1 MKLVKDEFIKKYSD
15 KFEDEDNKIEF
26 LEDVSDSFEDESE
39 ELKGEIA
46 KKEEEIAMLKQK
58 YIDRFMK
65 KEDVLEEKE
74 EEKTEDETLEEKEVI
89 DRISF
94 MKFCCSD
101 KIGKTVNSDNC
112 SNQQKLLN
120 KYETF
125 LYDYF
130 EIKKTTN

>member
-15 KFEDEDNKIEF
+15 KFEDEDAKIEF
-26 LEDVSDSFEDESE
+26 LEDVTDSFEDESE

-46 KKEEEIAMLKQK
+46 KKEEEIANLKQK

-89 DRISF
+89 DI
-94 MKFCCSD
+94 K
-101 KIGKTVNSDNC
+101 
-112 SNQQKLLN
+112 
-120 KYETF
+120 
-125 LYDYF
+125 
-130 EIKKTTN
+130 EI